1 MNPSTSGVRGRLRA
15 TIGASGLA
23 LLVFATSAPAA
34 VSAAGFSAVVTD
46 GTLRVTGGSAAEQIT
61 LRLSALDRTQLL
73 VDVDGSPELGF
84 NLGTFAAIDID
95 AGSGDDT
102 VRIDE
107 GNGVFTTTK
116 ATRIEG
122 GNGDD
127 TILGGAGAEVL
138 SGGRGNDFIDGNG
151 GVDSAFL
158 GQGDDTFVWDPGD
171 ASDVVEGEAGFDTM
185 IFNGSIGNEIMAATA
200 FNGRV
205 LFTRNLGTITMDL
218 GGVEAIDVRALGGT
232 DSVTVNDVAQSDLQR
247 VDVDL
252 AGALGSSSSDGL
264 ADTVTVVGTKGDDAI
279 AATAD
284 GAAVEVS
291 GLPALVRI
299 THADA
304 DKDTLVIDGNTG
316 ADAVSVDPAVNALIK
331 VAVL

>member
-1 MNPSTSGVRGRLRA
+1 VGVGSRLRA
-15 TIGASGLA
+15 SIGASGLA
-23 LLVFATSAPAA
+23 LLVLATSAPAA
-34 VSAAGFSAVVTD
+34 ASAAGLAAVVTD

-61 LRLSALDRTQLL
+61 LRVNALDRSKLL
-73 VDVDGSPELGF
+73 VDVDGSELSF
-84 NLGTFAAIDID
+84 DLGTFAAIDID

-107 GNGVFTTTK
+107 SVAVFTTTK

-127 TILGGAGAEVL
+127 RLLGGAGAEVL
-138 SGGRGNDFIDGNG
+138 SGGRGDDFIDGNG
-151 GVDSAFL
+151 GVDTAFL

-171 ASDVVEGEAGFDTM
+171 ASDIVEGQAGFDTM

-200 FNGRV
+200 VDGRV
-205 LFTRNLGTITMDL
+205 LFTRNLGTIVMDL
-218 GGVEAIDVRALGGT
+218 DDVEAIDVRALGGS
-232 DSVTVNDVAQSDLQR
+232 DSVTVNDVTQSDLQR

-252 AGALGSSSSDGL
+252 ATALDSSSSDGL
-264 ADTVTVVGTKGDDAI
+264 ADTVTVAGTKGDDAI

-291 GLPALVRI
+291 GLAALVRI

-304 DKDTLVIDGNTG
+304 DKDTLVIDGGTG
-316 ADAVSVDPAVNALIK
+316 DDAVSVDPAVTALIK
-331 VAVL
+331 FAVL